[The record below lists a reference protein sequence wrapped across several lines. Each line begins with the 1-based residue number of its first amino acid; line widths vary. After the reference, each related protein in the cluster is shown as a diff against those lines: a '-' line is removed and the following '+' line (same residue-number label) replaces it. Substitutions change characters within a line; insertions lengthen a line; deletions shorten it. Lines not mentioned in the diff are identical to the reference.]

1 MFRVRSWFWRLRAG
15 LLGALQVP
23 VVAAAVVEAGVET
36 AAVLCIG
43 FAEAAGADGVAGRAI
58 DAPGRLEGYEAGSA
72 ALSPFIGA
80 A

>member
-1 MFRVRSWFWRLRAG
+1 MFRVRSRFWRLRAG

-43 FAEAAGADGVAGRAI
+43 FAEAAGVAGRAI

-72 ALSPFIGA
+72 ALTPFIGA

>member
-1 MFRVRSWFWRLRAG
+1 MFRVRSRSWRLRAG

-43 FAEAAGADGVAGRAI
+43 FAEAAGVAGRAS
-58 DAPGRLEGYEAGSA
+58 DAPGRIEGCEAGSA